1 MKCCFLP
8 AILAETGR
16 SVTIGDMEQQQ
27 NLDRIE
33 IVLVG
38 TQDGAN
44 IGSCCRAMKTMGL
57 THLTLVTER
66 EYAENRV
73 RALAIHASDLWE
85 NRKTYPTLVEALSGS
100 ILTVAATR
108 RHGKFRKGTCITPE
122 QLADQISLLG
132 EGKVSIVFGRE
143 SDGLTDEEVNACAEV
158 VTIPSSDKFPSLNLS
173 QAVQVITYALYSR
186 LQSGSIGITPVTQE
200 RVGQATERIG
210 AAMEAM
216 GYFKLDDERRWT
228 RQFISDI
235 FERAQMSESEI
246 RRMEKVF
253 IKMSTIVR
261 YKNKST
267 EESTCIRPMSI
278 SST

>member
-1 MKCCFLP
+1 
-8 AILAETGR
+8 
-16 SVTIGDMEQQQ
+16 MEQQQ

-85 NRKTYPTLVEALSGS
+85 GRKQYPTLEEALAGS
-100 ILTVAATR
+100 VLTVAATR
-108 RHGKFRKGTCITPE
+108 RHGKFRKGTCVTPE
-122 QLADQISLLG
+122 QLADQISTLG
-132 EGKVSIVFGRE
+132 DGKVSIVFGRE
-143 SDGLTDEEVNACAEV
+143 SDGLTDDEVNACAEV

-173 QAVQVITYALYSR
+173 QAVQVITYTLFLTDQTEYHRHRA
-186 LQSGSIGITPVTQE
+186 GSPDAVITATDRVTE
-200 RVGQATERIG
+200 
-210 AAMEAM
+210 AMEAM

-228 RQFISDI
+228 RQFLSDI
-235 FERAQMSESEI
+235 FERAQMSETEI
-246 RRMEKVF
+246 R
-253 IKMSTIVR
+253 KMKRCSP
-261 YKNKST
+261 K
-267 EESTCIRPMSI
+267 
-278 SST
+278 